1 MPMHTSDWKSGDRVR
16 MRGHCQLSRAEAFIG
31 GASLTSYS
39 LSSLAASAAL
49 SSSLVVEKW
58 KKWHSVPL
66 LGIPNCVGFGLHADS
81 YR

>member
-1 MPMHTSDWKSGDRVR
+1 MTDFP
-16 MRGHCQLSRAEAFIG
+16 LSAVQGRADLQRRSIPNSFLLE
-31 GASLTSYS
+31 L
-39 LSSLAASAAL
+39 LSSICCTVLFSP
-49 SSSLVVEKW
+49 LVVEKW